1 MVTGGSPAKSCNS
14 KALIRD
20 DYRCVVTGCYD
31 RPYAVEMDFL
41 KEKVRVN
48 PDILSYLKIPVVFY
62 PESTNS
68 GISGKDIE
76 GDKNIMTIGVDKH
89 EMFVYLLLWF
99 EKTETPNRYKTTAT
113 EDWLLRGIQKFVT
126 FSTTDPVNLPVPS
139 PALHAACARVVL
151 LSIAGEYIDKIFS
164 GYAVLANNGSS
175 AEVQRYALASSLSSD
190 VTVN

>member
-1 MVTGGSPAKSCNS
+1 
-14 KALIRD
+14 
-20 DYRCVVTGCYD
+20 
-31 RPYAVEMDFL
+31 MDFL

-68 GISGKDIE
+68 GISGKNIE
-76 GDKNIMTIGVDKH
+76 GDKYAATVWTVIERFGGVRVREGLDGVKVNVLYNIMTIGVDKH